1 MSDDFSPK
9 WERVLKKQ
17 GGDFIDSSE
26 SKSTDELQKQ
36 ILKSQTVISDL
47 EKDMENDVKLN
58 SLKEDVKVLAGA
70 YRDEMKLE
78 QAKTMYCLWLLKN
91 RGQDTGS

>member
-17 GGDFIDSSE
+17 GGDFMDSSE
-26 SKSTDELQKQ
+26 SKSNEELQKQ

-47 EKDMENDVKLN
+47 EKDMENDTKLN
-58 SLKEDVKVLAGA
+58 TLKEDVKVLTSA

-78 QAKTMYCLWLLKN
+78 QAKSNYCLWLLKN